1 MERLLDKLMNP
12 DGSRI
17 WILNRK
23 YCPHKAMLD
32 GEATVVYSYDPVG
45 TETPFSLDTIS
56 NITTRRIFNLK
67 RKNEKSCLIMMLQSK
82 ESLPSGTTTRT

>member
-12 DGSRI
+12 EGSRI

-45 TETPFSLDTIS
+45 TETPFS
-56 NITTRRIFNLK
+56 
-67 RKNEKSCLIMMLQSK
+67 
-82 ESLPSGTTTRT
+82 

>member
-12 DGSRI
+12 EGSRI

-32 GEATVVYSYDPVG
+32 QGATVVYSYDPVG
-45 TETPFSLDTIS
+45 TEPPLPTAYKNKIQNS
-56 NITTRRIFNLK
+56 NEQNP
-67 RKNEKSCLIMMLQSK
+67 E
-82 ESLPSGTTTRT
+82 